1 MRGQRLVAAL
11 MTALLAGCGQAVATT
26 DPVPAGVRPAPE
38 RQYAVGMRQFTL
50 DPDGARPLPVTVWY
64 PADLP
69 APAAPS
75 ASTGPAGPARAT
87 APISASTPGRT
98 TAPSSAS
105 TPNSATPPGSP
116 AVPSSPAAPS
126 PAAPPGSPG
135 PPISAAPPGYP
146 ATPGSAAPPGSA
158 GARDSATSPGR
169 AGGPSGAD
177 AGTQDGPRVRPGA
190 PFAAG
195 RFPVVLYSHGLRS
208 LPALHAALTSRW
220 AAAGF
225 VVVAPTYPRTNLR
238 ARHYTRDDV
247 RNQPADAW
255 RLVRHLVRLGA
266 RPGDPLGAHLAVDRF
281 AAAGHSAG
289 GHTSLGM
296 FASGQPSPLR
306 AGIVIAGGRMVAGF
320 SRPLAPMLFVHGSA
334 DRIVPESIGRAA
346 YARCLGPAAFLSLRG
361 QGHGEYLTP
370 GRSGFAQVLATTT
383 DFLRWT
389 LYADR
394 AALRRLP
401 ADAAAPGTT
410 FTTRSLPA

>member
-1 MRGQRLVAAL
+1 MRGLRLVAVL
-11 MTALLAGCGQAVATT
+11 TTALLVGCGTAVTGP
-26 DPVPAGVRPAPE
+26 DPAPAGVRPAPDHT
-38 RQYAVGMRQFTL
+38 YPVGMRQFIL
-50 DPDGARPLPVTVWY
+50 DPDGNRPLPVTVWY

-69 APAAPS
+69 AAPPETVSPPHTPVWTDPVAVAAPGRAPTVISGSGATS
-75 ASTGPAGPARAT
+75 AVPAGPR
-87 APISASTPGRT
+87 PES
-98 TAPSSAS
+98 
-105 TPNSATPPGSP
+105 
-116 AVPSSPAAPS
+116 
-126 PAAPPGSPG
+126 
-135 PPISAAPPGYP
+135 
-146 ATPGSAAPPGSA
+146 
-158 GARDSATSPGR
+158 
-169 AGGPSGAD
+169 
-177 AGTQDGPRVRPGA
+177 GPRVRPGA

-195 RFPVVLYSHGLRS
+195 RFPVVLHSHGLRS

-238 ARHYTRDDV
+238 ARRYTRDDV

-255 RLVRHLVRLGA
+255 RLVRHLVHLGT

-289 GHTSLGM
+289 GHTTLGM

-394 AALRRLP
+394 AALHRLP
-401 ADAAAPGTT
+401 TDASLPGTT
-410 FTTRSLPA
+410 TLTTRSVPT

>member
-26 DPVPAGVRPAPE
+26 DPVPAGVRPAPD

-50 DPDGARPLPVTVWY
+50 DPEGARPLPVTVWY

-69 APAAPS
+69 TQATPS
-75 ASTGPAGPARAT
+75 ASTDPAGQARAT
-87 APISASTPGRT
+87 AQTLATKPDRT
-98 TAPSSAS
+98 TASGSA
-105 TPNSATPPGSP
+105 ALPGSAP
-116 AVPSSPAAPS
+116 ARDAAL
-126 PAAPPGSPG
+126 SPG
-135 PPISAAPPGYP
+135 PA
-146 ATPGSAAPPGSA
+146 
-158 GARDSATSPGR
+158 ATSTGP
-169 AGGPSGAD
+169 AAGPSGT
-177 AGTQDGPRVRPGA
+177 GTLDGPRVRPGA

-225 VVVAPTYPRTNLR
+225 VVVAPTYPRTSLR
-238 ARHYTRDDV
+238 ARSYTRDDV

-255 RLVRHLVRLGA
+255 RLVRHLVRLGT

-296 FASGQPSPLR
+296 FASGQPTPLR

-370 GRSGFAQVLATTT
+370 GRAGFPQVLATTT

-401 ADAAAPGTT
+401 ADATSPGTT
-410 FTTRSLPA
+410 FTTHSLPT

>member
-26 DPVPAGVRPAPE
+26 DPVPAGVRPAPD

-50 DPDGARPLPVTVWY
+50 DPEGARPLPVTVWY

-69 APAAPS
+69 TQATPSTSAGPAAPAHTTALPGS
-75 ASTGPAGPARAT
+75 APARDAATSTGPAA
-87 APISASTPGRT
+87 
-98 TAPSSAS
+98 
-105 TPNSATPPGSP
+105 
-116 AVPSSPAAPS
+116 
-126 PAAPPGSPG
+126 
-135 PPISAAPPGYP
+135 
-146 ATPGSAAPPGSA
+146 
-158 GARDSATSPGR
+158 
-169 AGGPSGAD
+169 GPSGT
-177 AGTQDGPRVRPGA
+177 GTLDGPRVRPGA

-225 VVVAPTYPRTNLR
+225 VVVAPTYPRTSLR
-238 ARHYTRDDV
+238 ARSYTRDDV

-255 RLVRHLVRLGA
+255 RLVRHLVRLGT

-296 FASGQPSPLR
+296 FASGQPTPLR

-370 GRSGFAQVLATTT
+370 GRAGFPQVLATTT

-401 ADAAAPGTT
+401 ADATAPGTT
-410 FTTRSLPA
+410 FTTHSLPT

>member
-11 MTALLAGCGQAVATT
+11 MTALLAGCGPAVATT

-69 APAAPS
+69 TPAAPS
-75 ASTGPAGPARAT
+75 ASTGPAGPARVNTRPVTTDPVGPARAT
-87 APISASTPGRT
+87 ARPLPTTDLAGPAHATAQKLASPPDRT
-98 TAPSSAS
+98 TAP
-105 TPNSATPPGSP
+105 GSP
-116 AVPSSPAAPS
+116 APLGSATARDAAP
-126 PAAPPGSPG
+126 G
-135 PPISAAPPGYP
+135 
-146 ATPGSAAPPGSA
+146 
-158 GARDSATSPGR
+158 RDAATSPGHTAR
-169 AGGPSGAD
+169 PAG
-177 AGTQDGPRVRPGA
+177 AGTATPDGPRVRPGA

-370 GRSGFAQVLATTT
+370 GRSGFAQVLAATT

-401 ADAAAPGTT
+401 ADATAPGTT

>member
-69 APAAPS
+69 TQATPS
-75 ASTGPAGPARAT
+75 ASTDPAGQARAT
-87 APISASTPGRT
+87 ARTLATTGPAAPAHAPAQTSATTGPAAPAHTTAQTLATTPDRT
-98 TAPSSAS
+98 TAPGSA
-105 TPNSATPPGSP
+105 ALPGS
-116 AVPSSPAAPS
+116 AL
-126 PAAPPGSPG
+126 SPG
-135 PPISAAPPGYP
+135 PAATSTGPASRPPG
-146 ATPGSAAPPGSA
+146 T
-158 GARDSATSPGR
+158 
-169 AGGPSGAD
+169 
-177 AGTQDGPRVRPGA
+177 GTLDGPRVRPGA

-208 LPALHAALTSRW
+208 LPTLHAALTSRW

-401 ADAAAPGTT
+401 ADATALNTT
-410 FTTRSLPA
+410 FTTRSLPT

>member
-11 MTALLAGCGQAVATT
+11 MTALLAGCGPAVATS
-26 DPVPAGVRPAPE
+26 DPVPAAVGPAPE

-50 DPDGARPLPVTVWY
+50 DPDGRRPLPVTVWY
-64 PADLP
+64 PAQQSP
-69 APAAPS
+69 APSHTAGSGPTGS
-75 ASTGPAGPARAT
+75 GPAGPGPAG
-87 APISASTPGRT
+87 PG
-98 TAPSSAS
+98 
-105 TPNSATPPGSP
+105 
-116 AVPSSPAAPS
+116 
-126 PAAPPGSPG
+126 
-135 PPISAAPPGYP
+135 
-146 ATPGSAAPPGSA
+146 PGSA
-158 GARDSATSPGR
+158 GPGSAGPGPDR
-169 AGGPSGAD
+169 
-177 AGTQDGPRVRPGA
+177 GPRVRPGA

-225 VVVAPTYPRTNLR
+225 VVVAPAYPRTNQR
-238 ARHYTRDDV
+238 ARAFTREDV

-255 RLVRHLVRLGA
+255 RLIRHLVRLGA
-266 RPGDPLGAHLAVDRF
+266 RPGDPLGAHMAVDRF

-289 GHTSLGM
+289 GHTTLGM
-296 FASGQPSPLR
+296 FASGQPSPVR
-306 AGIVIAGGRMVAGF
+306 AGIVIAGGRMVAGL

-346 YARCLGPAAFLSLRG
+346 YARCLGPAAFLSLAG

-370 GRSGFAQVLATTT
+370 GRPGFAQVLATTT

-394 AALRRLP
+394 AALHRLP
-401 ADAAAPGTT
+401 TDATAPDLTT
-410 FTTRSLPA
+410 FTTRSLPT

>member
-11 MTALLAGCGQAVATT
+11 MTALLAGCGPAVTT
-26 DPVPAGVRPAPE
+26 SGPAPAALGPAPE
-38 RQYAVGMRQFTL
+38 RPYAVGMRQFTL
-50 DPDGARPLPVTVWY
+50 DPDGRRPLPVTVWY
-64 PADLP
+64 PA
-69 APAAPS
+69 APS
-75 ASTGPAGPARAT
+75 RSAALPTGTGPGGSRPADPGPAIPRPAGPGSGGPRAVALPARQ
-87 APISASTPGRT
+87 SVV
-98 TAPSSAS
+98 
-105 TPNSATPPGSP
+105 
-116 AVPSSPAAPS
+116 AVPS
-126 PAAPPGSPG
+126 GSG
-135 PPISAAPPGYP
+135 P
-146 ATPGSAAPPGSA
+146 ATPA
-158 GARDSATSPGR
+158 SPVPER
-169 AGGPSGAD
+169 GP
-177 AGTQDGPRVRPGA
+177 QVRPGA

-225 VVVAPTYPRTNLR
+225 VVVAPTYPRTNQR
-238 ARHYTRDDV
+238 ARAYTRDDV

-255 RLVRHLVRLGA
+255 RLVRHLVRLGD
-266 RPGDPLGAHLAVDRF
+266 RPGDPLGAHMAVDRF

-289 GHTSLGM
+289 GHTTLGM

-306 AGIVIAGGRMVAGF
+306 AGIVIAGGRMVAGL

-346 YARCLGPAAFLSLRG
+346 YARCLGPAAFLSLTG

-370 GRSGFAQVLATTT
+370 GRTGFTQVLATTT

-394 AALRRLP
+394 EALHRLP
-401 ADAAAPGTT
+401 ADATAPDTTT
-410 FTTRSLPA
+410 FTTRSLPPTRPLARRS

>member
-26 DPVPAGVRPAPE
+26 DPVPAGVRPAPD

-69 APAAPS
+69 TPAAPS
-75 ASTGPAGPARAT
+75 ASTGQARPARAT
-87 APISASTPGRT
+87 AQPLATTDPTVPARATARPLNTTDPPGPAHATAQKLASPPDRT
-98 TAPSSAS
+98 TAP
-105 TPNSATPPGSP
+105 GSP
-116 AVPSSPAAPS
+116 APAA
-126 PAAPPGSPG
+126 
-135 PPISAAPPGYP
+135 SA
-146 ATPGSAAPPGSA
+146 T
-158 GARDSATSPGR
+158 ARDAPSAHDAATSPGPAVGP
-169 AGGPSGAD
+169 AGAN
-177 AGTQDGPRVRPGA
+177 AGTGAGAGTLDGPRVRPGA

-225 VVVAPTYPRTNLR
+225 VVVAPAYPRTSLR
-238 ARHYTRDDV
+238 ARNYTRDDV

-401 ADAAAPGTT
+401 ADATAPGTT
-410 FTTRSLPA
+410 FTTRSLPT

>member
-69 APAAPS
+69 TQATPS
-75 ASTGPAGPARAT
+75 ASTGPAGQARAT
-87 APISASTPGRT
+87 ARTLATTGPAAPAHAPAQTSATTGPAAPAHTTAQTLATTPDRT
-98 TAPSSAS
+98 TAPGSA
-105 TPNSATPPGSP
+105 ALPGS
-116 AVPSSPAAPS
+116 APS
-126 PAAPPGSPG
+126 PGPAATSTGPASRPPG
-135 PPISAAPPGYP
+135 
-146 ATPGSAAPPGSA
+146 T
-158 GARDSATSPGR
+158 
-169 AGGPSGAD
+169 
-177 AGTQDGPRVRPGA
+177 GTLDGPRVRPGA

-296 FASGQPSPLR
+296 FASGQPNPLR

-401 ADAAAPGTT
+401 ADATALNTT